1 MVNYPLK
8 PKGMN
13 CASRVDKF
21 SRMIFDAPGTKIK
34 LIIKMQVTQQ
44 FIYFSQYSKQN

>member
-13 CASRVDKF
+13 CASRVDKLT
-21 SRMIFDAPGTKIK
+21 RKIFEK